1 MAFSQLIDFYM
12 AKREQTLKEEV
23 ANALTHALGI
33 VFCLI
38 AIPVMIMYAINIGNI
53 AMVWAVAIFGFGML
67 MVYSASTLY
76 HYAKNAET
84 KRLLRIWDHI
94 SIYLLIAGTY
104 TPMVVKYIDSKT
116 AVIFLS
122 AMWGIV
128 ALGSFMKIF
137 YTGKFNV
144 LSVILY
150 LLLGWMAVFIVK
162 PMVANIPVQVL
173 YLLAA
178 GGLAY
183 TLGVVFYLWHKL
195 QYHHAVW
202 HVFVLTGTVIH
213 FFAVYNSIP
222 VNIKL

>member
-1 MAFSQLIDFYM
+1 M
-12 AKREQTLKEEV
+12 AKRAQTLKEEV
-23 ANALTHALGI
+23 ANALTHALGV

-38 AIPVMIMYAINIGNI
+38 AIPMLIIYALQTGNV
-53 AMVWAVAIFGFGML
+53 AMVWASAIFGFGML
-67 MVYSASTLY
+67 MVYSSSTLY

-84 KRLLRIWDHI
+84 KRVLRIWDHI
-94 SIYLLIAGTY
+94 SIFLLIAGTY
-104 TPMVVKYIDSKT
+104 TPMVVKYTDFKT

-122 AMWGIV
+122 AMWSIV

-137 YTGKFNV
+137 YTGKYNV

-150 LLLGWMAVFIVK
+150 LLMGWMAVFIIK
-162 PMVANIPVQVL
+162 PMVANIPFQVL

-178 GGLAY
+178 GGAAY
-183 TLGVVFYLWHKL
+183 TLGVVFYMWHKL

-202 HVFVLTGTVIH
+202 HVFVLTGTIIH

>member
-1 MAFSQLIDFYM
+1 M
-12 AKREQTLKEEV
+12 AKRAQTLNEEV
-23 ANALTHALGI
+23 ANAITHGLGV

-38 AIPVMIMYAINIGNI
+38 AIPVMVMYAMHTSTPP
-53 AMVWAVAIFGFGML
+53 MVWGVAIFGFGML
-67 MVYSASTLY
+67 MVYCASTLY
-76 HYAKNAET
+76 HYVKNAEV
-84 KRLLRIWDHI
+84 KRVLHVWDHI
-94 SIYLLIAGTY
+94 SIFLLIAGTY
-104 TPMVVKYIDSKT
+104 TPVVIKYTDFRT

-122 AMWGIV
+122 GMWGIV

-137 YTGKFNV
+137 FTGKYNII
-144 LSVILY
+144 STILY
-150 LLLGWMAVFIVK
+150 LAMGWMAVFIIK
-162 PMVANIPVQVL
+162 PVTANMPVQVM

-202 HVFVLTGTVIH
+202 HIFVLIGTVTH

-222 VNIKL
+222 INIKV